1 MPGPFQ
7 RGPDGRPL
15 AERERA
21 RIAVKVSV
29 AWWSTSASRTRT
41 ARTLALLAANR
52 SVIADGQKPDRLAC
66 LGCRLLLGKTKVED
80 VSSVPHDHNQN
91 AFVVGDDLERL
102 LDLAGVG
109 R

>member
-1 MPGPFQ
+1 
-7 RGPDGRPL
+7 
-15 AERERA
+15 
-21 RIAVKVSV
+21 
-29 AWWSTSASRTRT
+29 
-41 ARTLALLAANR
+41 
-52 SVIADGQKPDRLAC
+52 

-80 VSSVPHDHNQN
+80 VSSVPHDHDQN